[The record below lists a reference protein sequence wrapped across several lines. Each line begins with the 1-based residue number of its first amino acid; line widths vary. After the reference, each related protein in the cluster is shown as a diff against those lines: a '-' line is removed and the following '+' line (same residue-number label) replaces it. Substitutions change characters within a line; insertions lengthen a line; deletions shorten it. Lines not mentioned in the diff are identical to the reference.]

1 MSSKKP
7 NDFSPCTTNEK
18 RPRTRQTELALL
30 NTFVPAFV
38 SLTVTWPT
46 LLFEFR
52 TDVREHDSRAN
63 RMKWHPTKVNYFC
76 THQCESSENNQK
88 KDAALVTGLST
99 ATHNKT
105 SRNKERNKTNAWLWI
120 KAKKP
125 PQKNEFLSFG
135 RLLNTNAI
143 VFTR

>member
-7 NDFSPCTTNEK
+7 NDLSPCTTNEK

-38 SLTVTWPT
+38 SLTWPT

-76 THQCESSENNQK
+76 THQCESSENNR

-105 SRNKERNKTNAWLWI
+105 SRNKDNKERNKTNAWLWI
-120 KAKKP
+120 KAKKT